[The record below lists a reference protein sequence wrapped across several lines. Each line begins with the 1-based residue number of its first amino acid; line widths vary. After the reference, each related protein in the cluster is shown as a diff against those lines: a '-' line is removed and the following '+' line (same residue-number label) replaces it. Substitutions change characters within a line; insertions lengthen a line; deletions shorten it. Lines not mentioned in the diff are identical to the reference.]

1 MNALREYLEEK
12 SIGQVALV
20 ALLAIRWRR
29 RAAASAEARRQR
41 EGATGGKAA
50 NAAPDGSPVNVV
62 TATAHVAQRRLSS
75 NKLYG
80 GIAEF
85 AAAQKSAAR
94 PVAPTVVVPAA
105 PRRSEQRHKSKQLQ
119 AMGMTVP
126 GDLGK

>member
-1 MNALREYLEEK
+1 MKEEK
-12 SIGQVALV
+12 SIGQAALV
-20 ALLAIRWRR
+20 VLLAIRWRR

-50 NAAPDGSPVNVV
+50 NAAPDGSPVN
-62 TATAHVAQRRLSS
+62 VAQRRLSS

-119 AMGMTVP
+119 AMGMTLP
-126 GDLGK
+126 GHLGK